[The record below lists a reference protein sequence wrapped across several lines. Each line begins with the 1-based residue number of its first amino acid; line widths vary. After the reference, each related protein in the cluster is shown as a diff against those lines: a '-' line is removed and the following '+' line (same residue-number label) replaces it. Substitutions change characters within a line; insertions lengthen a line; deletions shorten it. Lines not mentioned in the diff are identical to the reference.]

1 METNNT
7 HEFTWNRTI
16 SILKILKYILKIIK
30 WGIFALLGF
39 TLTVFIYFEINEIPI
54 YNPKVAYKFIT
65 GKTNYKQ
72 YENLAEKLGYKKTD
86 KLLIL
91 HADDIGLSKSV
102 NQASFKALKE
112 GLVNSGSI
120 MMPCDFINE
129 VGEFAINNPNID
141 LGLHLTVTSEWRDY
155 KWGGVANSNV
165 ISSMLDKKGN
175 LFENKKKF
183 TLNASPNDLKKE
195 LQAQIDLAKSIGIK
209 PTHIDSH
216 EGALFFDQSIFKT
229 YLDIGEENQLPVFVP
244 KEVAVHFDKTFPK
257 PENVVIVENMYMALP
272 NLEFKDWSDYYVN
285 VIKNL
290 KPGLNEI
297 IVHLGYDDKEM
308 QQITIEHPNYG
319 SKWRNLDMDV
329 VSSESFKQAIEK
341 NNIKLVTW
349 REIQKVIY

>member
-1 METNNT
+1 MFDVLSE
-7 HEFTWNRTI
+7 
-16 SILKILKYILKIIK
+16 LKLIEK
-30 WGIFALLGF
+30 
-39 TLTVFIYFEINEIPI
+39 
-54 YNPKVAYKFIT
+54 PKL
-65 GKTNYKQ
+65 
-72 YENLAEKLGYKKTD
+72 E
-86 KLLIL
+86 
-91 HADDIGLSKSV
+91 
-102 NQASFKALKE
+102 
-112 GLVNSGSI
+112 
-120 MMPCDFINE
+120 E
-129 VGEFAINNPNID
+129 V
-141 LGLHLTVTSEWRDY
+141 
-155 KWGGVANSNV
+155 
-165 ISSMLDKKGN
+165 DKKSELIILVGLTKN
-175 LFENKKKF
+175 SLD
-183 TLNASPNDLKKE
+183 DLKKE

-244 KEVAVHFDKTFPK
+244 KEVAVHFDKSFPK

-285 VIKNL
+285 VIENL

>member
-1 METNNT
+1 METNYT
-7 HEFTWNRTI
+7 HELARNKRLNI
-16 SILKILKYILKIIK
+16 LKILKSILKILKWSVLTLI
-30 WGIFALLGF
+30 GFIFLI
-39 TLTVFIYFEINEIPI
+39 FIYFEINEIPI
-54 YNPKVAYKFIT
+54 YNPKVAYKFIL

-72 YENLAEKLGYKKTD
+72 YENLAEKLGYLKSD

-112 GLVNSGSI
+112 GSVNSGSV
-120 MMPCDFINE
+120 MMPCDFIDD

-155 KWGGVANSNV
+155 KWDGVADSFL
-165 ISSMLDKKGN
+165 ISSMIDKKGN
-175 LFENKKKF
+175 LYENKKKF
-183 TLNASPNDLKKE
+183 TLNASSKDLKKE

-216 EGALFFDQSIFKT
+216 EGALFFDQNIFKT
-229 YLDIGEENQLPVFVP
+229 YLEIGEENQLPVFVP
-244 KEVAVHFDKTFPK
+244 SDVAVHFDKNFPK
-257 PENVVIVENMYMALP
+257 PENVVIVENLYMALP

-285 VIKNL
+285 IVENL

-297 IVHLGYDDKEM
+297 IIHLGYDDKEM
-308 QQITIEHPNYG
+308 QQITVEHPNYG

-329 VSSESFKQAIEK
+329 VSSKSFKQAIKE

-349 REIQKVIY
+349 REIQNIIY